1 VDEINNQGVIG
12 HPFIW
17 GLLAEPRLMKRAK
30 DGPHVKGLGQRFSWS
45 MEIAPNDQGSHGGS
59 VPAKFRRVLSPYI
72 VWIIHSL
79 PASQGLMLLKGKPID
94 QGDQWFG

>member
-1 VDEINNQGVIG
+1 
-12 HPFIW
+12 
-17 GLLAEPRLMKRAK
+17 
-30 DGPHVKGLGQRFSWS
+30 